1 MSNIFA
7 TDNDVEVQEVS
18 DFSGKRTLDT
28 GVYDATIKV
37 FFLSKAQTGSTML
50 NQVFKVGNQEVTLK
64 AEYLYK
70 DPKVQYYLDKKTG
83 KKKQNIGIQKLN
95 ETCLAAVGEKLENV
109 EMKEKTIKVW
119 DYDLKKEAPVKRM
132 VITGLSDKKVKL
144 ALVEVQ
150 ENKHSDPS
158 QAVMRNEIAK
168 VATVGGATV
177 AEANAG
183 KDPVW
188 LTAWEERNAGKMR
201 DDFKAPEGEEI
212 EDDISDDL
220 DDDDFLNLDD

>member
-18 DFSGKRTLDT
+18 DFSGKRTVDT

-37 FFLSKAQTGSTML
+37 FYLSTAQTGSTML
-50 NQVFKVGNQEVTLK
+50 NQVFKVGNQEITLK

-70 DPKVQYYLDKKTG
+70 DPKVQYYIDKKTG

-95 ETCLAAVGEKLENV
+95 ETCLAATGDKLENT
-109 EMKEKTIKVW
+109 EMKEKTIKIW

-132 VITGLSDKKVKL
+132 VITGLTGATVQL
-144 ALVEVQ
+144 AILEIQ
-150 ENKHSDPS
+150 ENKYSDPT
-158 QAVMRNEIAK
+158 QAVLRNEVVK
-168 VATVGGATV
+168 VALDDGSTV
-177 AEANAG
+177 AEVNAK

-188 LTAWEERNAGKMR
+188 MATWEERNAGKMR
-201 DDFKAPEGEEI
+201 DDFVAPEGEEI
-212 EDDISDDL
+212 EDDIA